1 MGEGE
6 VLHLVQSQEL
16 NPSPKIIT
24 RNCGIAQSGGKELC
38 ALSLVLTRTERSLR
52 AHLTGVEGK
61 EERSLETFLSFSA
74 FKPLRNSCKVE
85 VKVTNGKGDFP
96 VCLQWL
102 LEKKKSRVTFFCFTS
117 GLVMPSWARDM
128 VGTLQRLW
136 ILYTPLKGSFCFCW
150 LWAFSCFP
158 PERTVLETSG
168 WTVLETSAWFF

>member
-1 MGEGE
+1 M
-6 VLHLVQSQEL
+6 LHLVQSQEL

-96 VCLQWL
+96 V
-102 LEKKKSRVTFFCFTS
+102 F
-117 GLVMPSWARDM
+117 MPSNHHGVSSDSG
-128 VGTLQRLW
+128 V
-136 ILYTPLKGSFCFCW
+136 KGSVTSSSIHA
-150 LWAFSCFP
+150 LS
-158 PERTVLETSG
+158 ERKT
-168 WTVLETSAWFF
+168 